1 MKNKTINK
9 YIAGFGLSVIITSLF
24 NALLLIAKETNPPLK
39 KAMAAALGHHWTTHG
54 VAVILVFIIL
64 GFMLSAMKIATTWR
78 AGKMGNYI
86 LWAVI
91 VSSIMIGGF
100 YLTHL

>member
-9 YIAGFGLSVIITSLF
+9 YIAGFGVSVIITSLL
-24 NALLLIAKETNPPLK
+24 NALLLIAKESNPPLK
-39 KAMAAALGHHWTTHG
+39 KAMAALLGHHWTTHG
-54 VAVILVFIIL
+54 AAVILVFIVL
-64 GFMLSAMKIATTWR
+64 GFLLSWMKIASKGH